1 MELNASSAL
10 ARSFFSNPVLFSLE
24 ISKKEKMRRRNVRL
38 SKMLQPKNA
47 VMILNELVKNTSYS
61 VEETPIK
68 TDMNQFKASVLV
80 EEVEHIG
87 YGKYNFLI
95 YFIITHIHESD
106 HISFSSTW
114 SQQGSKSC
122 KTT

>member
-95 YFIITHIHESD
+95 YFITHIHESD